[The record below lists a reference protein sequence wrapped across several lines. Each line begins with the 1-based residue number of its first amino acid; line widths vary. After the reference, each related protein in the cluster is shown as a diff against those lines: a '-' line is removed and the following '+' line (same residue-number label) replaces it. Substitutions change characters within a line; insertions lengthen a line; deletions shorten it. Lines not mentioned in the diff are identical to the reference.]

1 MEARNAVEFAD
12 RIARRRVI
20 GTTAATVAFLAVQLV
35 ARPVFRSDGYAA
47 TGPRSY
53 MWALNAGVLLLLL
66 LPIGG
71 YVWGRRVRELVND
84 EVSRRNSRTATAGA
98 FWLAMIT
105 ALAVY
110 VSRRFATSPRGRPP
124 TSSSPRRRPS
134 RCSPSP
140 GWNRARSA
148 MDDRLEN
155 RLREERAR
163 RGYTQ
168 AQLAEL
174 VNVSRKTINTVENG
188 IFIPSTVLALPLGEG
203 TRHHGRGALP
213 AAVSARHRPCWD
225 PNDPGS
231 RLSPRPRFPHPLR
244 ARPIGRSTWSEL
256 AEWRPWS
263 R

>member
-12 RIARRRVI
+12 RIARRRVV

-47 TGPRSY
+47 SGPRSY

-110 VSRRFATSPRGRPP
+110 VLP
-124 TSSSPRRRPS
+124 TVR
-134 RCSPSP
+134 
-140 GWNRARSA
+140 
-148 MDDRLEN
+148 D
-155 RLREERAR
+155 
-163 RGYTQ
+163 
-168 AQLAEL
+168 
-174 VNVSRKTINTVENG
+174 I
-188 IFIPSTVLALPLGEG
+188 
-203 TRHHGRGALP
+203 
-213 AAVSARHRPCWD
+213 SAREAAYLIVTPATAFALLTFAWLE
-225 PNDPGS
+225 S
-231 RLSPRPRFPHPLR
+231 RALR
-244 ARPIGRSTWSEL
+244 DG
-256 AEWRPWS
+256 
-263 R
+263 